1 MVTTESELNT
11 TLGILFKS
19 FKSDWHIKAEQTRQL
34 KSGAGKRVDILV
46 IKGSGTLIAI
56 ETEFAPA
63 YNVERDAFARID
75 EEVEGEGKIETAIA
89 VKAPALLKNYSGD
102 ELKNKILE
110 VQDFH
115 YAVLTIKNEANRP
128 LDFENVEK
136 KRKGESYTDRF
147 PKEGW
152 LIGSVKD
159 LAILAQGY
167 TIPPDAINT
176 AADIIEKSIGHA
188 EVCMERY
195 FGKASAR
202 SAILAKELLQTK
214 DEKNTERRPYQQ
226 IYRMTAA
233 IILNAMIFQEILS
246 QRHDIKSLQDIRDQ
260 EKKENFIDTREKEG
274 DLFGS
279 DVIAEWYKILEIN
292 YHPIFIIAIN
302 MLTRFPSPVD
312 TRVLTLLEKT
322 VKNILLLG
330 VEKTPGLFGIVFQ
343 RLIADRKF
351 LATFYTRPEAAVL
364 LANLAI
370 PEQSFANGKEWGDM
384 EAVKK
389 IRVADFACGTG
400 TLLGMAYARI
410 AQLFELHGG
419 KAADIHK
426 AMMENVMTGFDVMPA
441 GVHLTA
447 ATLAG
452 FKSEIDFD
460 DTNLYTLAF
469 GGKLDDIKTGSLEL
483 LDRQST
489 LLLPPATFRMRGKEP
504 ADTSV
509 EKLAPDRT
517 FDLVIMNPPYTR
529 ATNHAGA
536 RAKITN
542 PAFAAFGMNEEQ
554 QNALAQRTAGL
565 LKETRKVKSRQ
576 AQISAAHGNAGLG
589 SYFFEI
595 ADIKVREGGQLAMVL
610 PLSFIVG
617 ESWRGARQ
625 LIASRYEGIMIVTIT
640 QSATEDCAFSAD
652 TNMAECLLLARKKF
666 IENDSKKENKI
677 KHNRIASV
685 ALKQRPRNIIE
696 ASEIAR
702 TIKKLQATKNVN
714 CLEDGPIGGSL
725 IKAGKTSLGQ
735 ILDVPLDKEGFCP
748 ALAIQSPDIMQ
759 SAWQLAEKN
768 LLWLP
773 GQAEG
778 QASAI
783 PTTTIGNFA
792 KRGPLYR
799 DINEINF
806 DTGKVRGPFEIEP
819 IFDKEPTYLA
829 LWNHD
834 VRKERFLVVAPDKQA
849 VPRKEHIERA
859 HKIWETAS
867 RVHHSIDCAY
877 HSHSLIVA
885 LTKKKSLGGVAWPS
899 LYDFPSEKHEYAFAL
914 WCNSTLGLLCHLY
927 KANLQHGGRGRT
939 TTTQIPSFP
948 TLDVTDQRVDLV
960 AAEKAFLRLQGNP
973 LLPLYKADEDENRH
987 EIDKAVIV
995 DMLGLN
1001 PDLLAPEGAF
1011 TQLRKKICNEPAIH
1025 GGKKS

>member
-1 MVTTESELNT
+1 
-11 TLGILFKS
+11 
-19 FKSDWHIKAEQTRQL
+19 
-34 KSGAGKRVDILV
+34 
-46 IKGSGTLIAI
+46 
-56 ETEFAPA
+56 
-63 YNVERDAFARID
+63 
-75 EEVEGEGKIETAIA
+75 
-89 VKAPALLKNYSGD
+89 
-102 ELKNKILE
+102 
-110 VQDFH
+110 
-115 YAVLTIKNEANRP
+115 
-128 LDFENVEK
+128 
-136 KRKGESYTDRF
+136 
-147 PKEGW
+147 
-152 LIGSVKD
+152 
-159 LAILAQGY
+159 
-167 TIPPDAINT
+167 
-176 AADIIEKSIGHA
+176 
-188 EVCMERY
+188 MERY

-214 DEKNTERRPYQQ
+214 DEKNTERPYQQ

-595 ADIKVREGGQLAMVL
+595 ADIKVA
-610 PLSFIVG
+610 
-617 ESWRGARQ
+617 
-625 LIASRYEGIMIVTIT
+625 
-640 QSATEDCAFSAD
+640 
-652 TNMAECLLLARKKF
+652 
-666 IENDSKKENKI
+666 
-677 KHNRIASV
+677 
-685 ALKQRPRNIIE
+685 
-696 ASEIAR
+696 
-702 TIKKLQATKNVN
+702 
-714 CLEDGPIGGSL
+714 
-725 IKAGKTSLGQ
+725 
-735 ILDVPLDKEGFCP
+735 
-748 ALAIQSPDIMQ
+748 
-759 SAWQLAEKN
+759 
-768 LLWLP
+768 
-773 GQAEG
+773 
-778 QASAI
+778 
-783 PTTTIGNFA
+783 
-792 KRGPLYR
+792 
-799 DINEINF
+799 
-806 DTGKVRGPFEIEP
+806 
-819 IFDKEPTYLA
+819 
-829 LWNHD
+829 
-834 VRKERFLVVAPDKQA
+834 
-849 VPRKEHIERA
+849 
-859 HKIWETAS
+859 
-867 RVHHSIDCAY
+867 
-877 HSHSLIVA
+877 
-885 LTKKKSLGGVAWPS
+885 
-899 LYDFPSEKHEYAFAL
+899 
-914 WCNSTLGLLCHLY
+914 
-927 KANLQHGGRGRT
+927 RGRA
-939 TTTQIPSFP
+939 IGDG
-948 TLDVTDQRVDLV
+948 L
-960 AAEKAFLRLQGNP
+960 AA
-973 LLPLYKADEDENRH
+973 
-987 EIDKAVIV
+987 
-995 DMLGLN
+995 
-1001 PDLLAPEGAF
+1001 
-1011 TQLRKKICNEPAIH
+1011 
-1025 GGKKS
+1025 

>member
-89 VKAPALLKNYSGD
+89 VKAPALLKNYSWD

-136 KRKGESYTDRF
+136 KRKGEIYTDRF

-214 DEKNTERRPYQQ
+214 DEKNTERPYQQ

-410 AQLFELHGG
+410 AQLFELQGG

-625 LIASRYEGIMIVTIT
+625 LIAKNYDKITIITIT
-640 QSATEDCAFSAD
+640 QGITAERTFSAD
-652 TNMAECLLLARKKF
+652 TDMAECLLLARKKF

-714 CLEDGPIGGSL
+714 FLEDGPIGGSL
-725 IKAGKTSLGQ
+725 IKAGETSLGQ
-735 ILDVPLDKEGFCP
+735 ILEVPLDKEGFCP

-792 KRGPLYR
+792 KRGALHR
-799 DINEINF
+799 DINEINI
-806 DTGKVRGPFEIEP
+806 DTGKVRGPFEIDP

-834 VRKERFLVVAPDKQA
+834 AKKERFLVVAPDNQA
-849 VPRKEHIERA
+849 RIRKGHAERA
-859 HKIWETAS
+859 YKIWNTAS
-867 RVHHSIDCAY
+867 RIHYNLDCRFN
-877 HSHSLIVA
+877 SQSLIIA
-885 LTKKKSLGGVAWPS
+885 LTEKKSLGGVAWPS

-927 KANLQHGGRGRT
+927 KSNLQQGGRGRT
-939 TTTQIPSFP
+939 AITQIPSFP
-948 TLDVTDQRVDLV
+948 TLDVTDKRVDLV
-960 AAEKAFLRLQGNP
+960 AAEKAFHALKTRP
-973 LLPLYKADEDENRH
+973 LLPLYKADEDETRH
-987 EIDKAVIV
+987 AIDKAVLV

-1001 PDLLAPEGAF
+1001 PDLLAPEGAL